1 MKNKK
6 CLLIVL
12 IIISSVFFSSCSLF
26 EEETYAFFDTDR
38 EFTDKTFAK
47 LIDAI
52 NNKDEEKLK
61 NLFSVNTQNS
71 VKDFED
77 NVNYLMNFFK
87 EQTLEFEKT
96 DGVGSKAHYENC
108 KKVVEL
114 ITAYNVKSNVQKYYF
129 AINLIR
135 YDTFDNYNEGV
146 ISLYIINAKDWHE
159 EFEYGV
165 QENISGIH
173 IVSDY

>member
-1 MKNKK
+1 MKKI
-6 CLLIVL
+6 LLIILVL
-12 IIISSVFFSSCSLF
+12 SISIFFGACSFLGDRI
-26 EEETYAFFDTDR
+26 YAFTDTDR

-52 NNKDEEKLK
+52 NNKDESELR

-71 VKDFED
+71 AKNFED
-77 NVNYLMNFFK
+77 SINYLINFFK

-96 DGVGSKAHYENC
+96 DGVGSKGHYEDG
-108 KKVVEL
+108 KKVIEL
-114 ITAYNVKSNVQKYYF
+114 ITTYNVKSNEQKYYF

-135 YDTFDNYNEGV
+135 CDTFDNNNEGV

-159 EFEYGV
+159 ECEYGV